1 MTEIAQQYA
10 PFIIPTCFIIL
21 VWTKFDRVYKHLDTN
36 YVSQKAYDERTEPM
50 KEDITEI
57 KKDVKELLR
66 RKGCENG

>member
-50 KEDITEI
+50 KKDIAEIRRDI
-57 KKDVKELLR
+57 KKLLQR
-66 RKGCENG
+66 SGGE